1 MNTTLILENVSC
13 AGCVKKIET
22 CVSNIPNIDNAEVN
36 FPQRKLYIQGSASAE
51 AIIQELKNIGYQAR
65 PSQSDADDRRK
76 QKEADSAQYRLRL
89 IHAGTALALGIPMM
103 IAGFFMDDM
112 SIQTSSDQILWG
124 AIGLITLAIMY
135 FSGRHF
141 FTGALTALRNG
152 GSTMD
157 TLISIG
163 TGSAWLFSMLVVL
176 APHLLPITARHIY
189 FEAAVM
195 IIGLVNLGLAMEL
208 KARTQTSSAVERLL
222 DLQPKTARVIR
233 NDKELDLPLELVLV
247 GDKIR
252 IRPGE
257 QIPVDARVIE
267 GQSYI
272 DESMLTGESI
282 ATNKTPG
289 DGVSG
294 GTLNKSGSLLV
305 VAEKVGA
312 DTAIHHI
319 IEMIKQAQNSKPAIA
334 RLADKI
340 SAVFVPAVLVISLLT
355 ALLWYFFGPE
365 PKIAYML
372 ITATTVLI
380 IACPCALGLATPMSV
395 MVGVGKAAE
404 YGVLIRNAQAL
415 QAASSIDTLILD
427 KTGTITEGKPKLNSI
442 IAINTSENQL
452 LTLAASLEQWSE
464 HPLGEAI
471 TKAAKDKQLTLMKVE
486 QFNTITGRGVTGL
499 INKQALLLGNHAFMQ
514 ENKINTQAVS
524 DLIDDLTSSAHT
536 PIYLA
541 ADGELQGLLAVADSI
556 REDSTAAI
564 KRLSNAGIKV
574 IMLTGDNSKTAE
586 AVAKQVGI
594 IEFIAE
600 VMPADKA
607 DKVKALQAQGRIVAM
622 AGDGINDAPALAQ
635 ADVGFAIGNGTDIAI
650 ESADMVLI
658 RNSIHSVADAIE
670 LSKATLK
677 NIRQNLFGAF
687 IYNSLGIP
695 IAAGILF
702 PFTGLLLSPIIA
714 GAAMAFSSAT
724 VVSNANRLRLFKPSH
739 GSKA

>member
-1 MNTTLILENVSC
+1 MDITLILENVSC
-13 AGCVKKIET
+13 AGCVKKIEA
-22 CVSNIPNIDNAEVN
+22 CVSNIPDIDNAEVN
-36 FPQRKLYIQGSASAE
+36 FPQRKLYVHGSATSE
-51 AIIQELKNIGYQAR
+51 VIINELNNIGYKAR
-65 PSQSDADDRRK
+65 PSQSDAEDRRK

-103 IAGFFMDDM
+103 IAGFFMDSM
-112 SIQTSSDQILWG
+112 SVQSSSDQILWG
-124 AIGLITLAIMY
+124 VIGLITLAIMY

-141 FTGALTALRNG
+141 FIGAFAALRNG

-157 TLISIG
+157 TLIAIG
-163 TGSAWLFSMLVVL
+163 TGSAWLFSMFIVL
-176 APHLLPITARHIY
+176 APHLLPSTARHVY

-208 KARTQTSSAVERLL
+208 KARTQTSNAVERLL
-222 DLQPKTARVIR
+222 DLQPKTARVVR
-233 NDKELDLPLELVLV
+233 NNKETDLPLELVLV
-247 GDKIR
+247 GDEIR

-257 QIPVDARVIE
+257 QIPVDARVLE
-267 GQSYI
+267 GESYI
-272 DESMLTGESI
+272 DESMLTGEPAPVSK
-282 ATNKTPG
+282 ATG
-289 DGVSG
+289 DSVSG

-312 DTAIHHI
+312 DTAISHI
-319 IEMIKQAQNSKPAIA
+319 IAMIKQAQNSKPAIA

-340 SAVFVPAVLVISLLT
+340 SAIFVPAVIIISLST
-355 ALLWYFFGPE
+355 AALWYLFGPE

-404 YGVLIRNAQAL
+404 YGVLIRNAQTL
-415 QAASSIDTLILD
+415 QAASNIDTLILD
-427 KTGTITEGKPKLNSI
+427 KTGTITEGTPTLNRI
-442 IAINTSENQL
+442 ISLNGSEKQL
-452 LTLAASLEQWSE
+452 LTLAASLEQHSE

-471 TKAAKDKQLTLMKVE
+471 TKAATDDQLTLLKVD
-486 QFNTITGRGVTGL
+486 QFNAVTGRGVSGVV
-499 INKQALLLGNHAFMQ
+499 NGQALLLGNYAFMQ
-514 ENKINTQAVS
+514 ENKINTLAAS
-524 DLIDDLTSSAHT
+524 DFIDELTSSAHT

-556 REDSTAAI
+556 REDSAAAV
-564 KRLSNAGIKV
+564 KRLHKAGINV
-574 IMLTGDNSKTAE
+574 IMLTGDNQKTA
-586 AVAKQVGI
+586 AVIAKQAGI
-594 IEFIAE
+594 KEFIAE
-600 VMPADKA
+600 VMPADKT
-607 DKVKALQAQGRIVAM
+607 DKVKALQAQGKTVAM

-658 RNSIHSVADAIE
+658 RNSIHSIADAIE

-702 PFTGLLLSPIIA
+702 PFTDILLSPIIA

-724 VVSNANRLRLFKPSH
+724 VVSNANRLRLFKPSV
-739 GSKA
+739 